1 MANKRFE
8 MFQYRQILVRMRMG
22 ESNRAIAQSG
32 LMGRKKAQKLR
43 DTALEHGWLDTL
55 IPLPDNSQ
63 LAAVLNVTVHTPS
76 SSVSSVLPHAEK
88 VKLWMEAE
96 VQGST
101 IHQQLVEKYGFTG
114 SYWAVNRYIKSVK
127 GNEPGKISTV
137 MEFDPGDAVQ
147 VDFGAGPLMVDTRTG
162 ELRKTWVFVMTLA
175 WSRHMYGEFIWD
187 QSVATWLSCHRR
199 AFEWFNG
206 VPKRVIIDNPKC
218 AITKACYH
226 DPDVQRAYAE
236 CAEGYGF
243 LIAPCPVRDPQKKGR
258 VESNVKYIKNA
269 FMPLREFRSLSDA
282 NAQLKEWLVSV
293 AGNRKH
299 GTTRKHPL
307 TQFKEVEQEL
317 LKPLPD
323 VPPEEAVWAQA
334 KVHGDGHV
342 QFEHCRYSVPY
353 LLIRQTVWIRAGDST
368 VRIYQQHELKA
379 THGRLR
385 HQGGRSTVPEHQP
398 PAAQAY
404 NMQDPQYCLTQ
415 AKKVGEYC
423 HLFIERLF
431 ASRVLDN
438 LRAAQGVVG
447 FAKRYGPVRLENA
460 CYRALT
466 FDNVRYSAIK
476 QILEKGL
483 DELPHETNAFDSL
496 SDSYTGKGRFHRDP
510 NKLIPH

>member
-8 MFQYRQILVRMRMG
+8 MYQYRQILVRMRMG
-22 ESNRAIAQSG
+22 ESNRAIGQSG

-43 DTALEHGWLDTL
+43 DTAVEHGWLDKL
-55 IPLPDNSQ
+55 NPLPDNAQ
-63 LAAVLNVTVHTPS
+63 LATVLNVTVHTPS
-76 SSVSSVLPHAEK
+76 SSMSSVLPHAEK
-88 VKLWMEAE
+88 VNKWIESG

-101 IHQQLVEKYGFTG
+101 IHQKLVDSYGFTG
-114 SYWAVNRYIKSVK
+114 SYWAVNRYIKSVIAS
-127 GNEPGKISTV
+127 EPGKVSTV

-147 VDFGAGPLMVDTRTG
+147 VDFGSGPLMVDTRTG

-269 FMPLREFRSLSDA
+269 FVPLKEFRSLSDA

-299 GTTRKHPL
+299 GTTRLYPL
-307 TQFKEVEQEL
+307 TQFREVEQEL

-342 QFEHCRYSVPY
+342 QFELCRYSVPY
-353 LLIRQTVWIRAGDST
+353 TLIRQTVWIRAGDST

-447 FAKRYGPVRLENA
+447 FAKRYGPARLERA
-460 CYRALT
+460 CCRALT

-496 SDSYTGKGRFHRDP
+496 SDSYTGKGRFNRDP